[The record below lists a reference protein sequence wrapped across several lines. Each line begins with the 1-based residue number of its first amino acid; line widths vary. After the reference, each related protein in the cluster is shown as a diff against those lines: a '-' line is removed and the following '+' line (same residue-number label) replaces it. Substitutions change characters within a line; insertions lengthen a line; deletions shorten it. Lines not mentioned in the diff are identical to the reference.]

1 MGERNRFGGDP
12 LMSVRE
18 LVSGYGLGNVLRG
31 INFTVGPGEV
41 VTLIGRNGAGK
52 TTTLE
57 SILGN
62 VPQVSGE
69 IQYNGTDITNQSND
83 KTIREGIAYVP
94 EERRVFP
101 GLTVRENLEVAQTA
115 AGDADTR
122 DIDDAI
128 NMFENLQE
136 NRGSLGSELSGGEQ
150 QMLAIARALV
160 SGANL
165 LMLDE
170 PTEGLAPL
178 IVRSVEETIERLND
192 EGLAILLVEQNVQV
206 AMNVADYQYVLNDG
220 EIVYEGTPE
229 ALSESQEI
237 LDEHFGIT
245 S

>member
-1 MGERNRFGGDP
+1 MSDDRFDGDP
-12 LMSVRE
+12 LLSVRD
-18 LVSGYGLGNVLRG
+18 LVAGYGLGNVLRG
-31 INFTVGPGEV
+31 IDFDVGRGEV

-62 VPQVSGE
+62 VPEITGE
-69 IQYNGTDITNQSND
+69 IHFNGVDISKRSND

-101 GLTVRENLEVAQTA
+101 GLTIRENLEVAQTPVDSA
-115 AGDADTR
+115 DAR

-128 NMFENLQE
+128 DMFENLRE

-160 SGANL
+160 SGADL

-170 PTEGLAPL
+170 PTEGLAPF

-192 EGLAILLVEQNVQV
+192 EGLTILLVEQNVQV
-206 AMNVADYQYVLNDG
+206 AMNVADHHYVLNEG
-220 EIVYEGTPE
+220 EIVYDGTSE
-229 ALSESQEI
+229 ELSESQDI
-237 LDEHFGIT
+237 LDEYFGVT

>member
-1 MGERNRFGGDP
+1 MSDRFDGDP
-12 LMSVRE
+12 LLSVRN
-18 LVSGYGLGNVLRG
+18 LVAGYGLGSVLRG
-31 INFTVGPGEV
+31 IDFDVGRGEV

-62 VPQVSGE
+62 VPDISGE
-69 IQYNGTDITNQSND
+69 VHYNGTDITKKSND

-101 GLTVRENLEVAQTA
+101 GLTIRENLEVAQTPVDSSNA
-115 AGDADTR
+115 R

-128 NMFENLQE
+128 DMFENLRE

-160 SGANL
+160 SGADL

-170 PTEGLAPL
+170 PTEGLAPF
-178 IVRSVEETIERLND
+178 IVRSVEDTIERLND
-192 EGLAILLVEQNVQV
+192 EGLTILLVEQNVQV
-206 AMNVADYQYVLNDG
+206 ATNVADHHYVLNEG
-220 EIVYEGTPE
+220 EIVYEGSSE
-229 ALSESQEI
+229 ELSGNQEV

>member
-1 MGERNRFGGDP
+1 MSDDRFDDDP
-12 LMSVRE
+12 LLSVRD
-18 LVSGYGLGNVLRG
+18 LVAGYGLGNVLRG
-31 INFTVGPGEV
+31 IDFDVGRGEV

-62 VPQVSGE
+62 VPEMTGE
-69 IQYNGTDITNQSND
+69 IHFNGVDISKQSND

-101 GLTVRENLEVAQTA
+101 GLTIRENLEVAQTPVDSA
-115 AGDADTR
+115 DAR

-128 NMFENLQE
+128 DMFENLRE

-160 SGANL
+160 SGADL

-170 PTEGLAPL
+170 PTEGLAPF

-192 EGLAILLVEQNVQV
+192 EGLTILLVEQNVQV
-206 AMNVADYQYVLNDG
+206 AMNVADHHYVLNEG
-220 EIVYEGTPE
+220 EIVYEGTSE
-229 ALSESQEI
+229 ELSESQDI
-237 LDEHFGIT
+237 LDEYFGVT

>member
-1 MGERNRFGGDP
+1 MSDDRFDGDP
-12 LMSVRE
+12 LLSVRD
-18 LVSGYGLGNVLRG
+18 LVAGYGLGNVLRG
-31 INFTVGPGEV
+31 IDFDVGQGEV

-62 VPQVSGE
+62 VPDISGE
-69 IQYNGTDITNQSND
+69 IHFNGVDISKQSND

-101 GLTVRENLEVAQTA
+101 GLTIRENLEVAQTPVDSA
-115 AGDADTR
+115 DAR

-128 NMFENLQE
+128 DMFENLRE

-160 SGANL
+160 SGADL

-170 PTEGLAPL
+170 PTEGLAPF

-192 EGLAILLVEQNVQV
+192 EGLTILLVEQNVQV
-206 AMNVADYQYVLNDG
+206 AMNVADHHYVLNEG
-220 EIVYEGTPE
+220 EIVYDGTSE
-229 ALSESQEI
+229 ELSESQDI
-237 LDEHFGIT
+237 LDEYFGVT

>member
-1 MGERNRFGGDP
+1 MSDDRFDGDP
-12 LMSVRE
+12 LLSVRD
-18 LVSGYGLGNVLRG
+18 LVAGYGLGNVLRG
-31 INFTVGPGEV
+31 IDFDVGQGEV

-62 VPQVSGE
+62 VPDISGE
-69 IQYNGTDITNQSND
+69 IHFNGVDISKQSND

-101 GLTVRENLEVAQTA
+101 GLTIRENLEVAQTPVDSA
-115 AGDADTR
+115 DAR

-128 NMFENLQE
+128 DMFENLRE

-160 SGANL
+160 SGADL

-170 PTEGLAPL
+170 PTEGLAPF
-178 IVRSVEETIERLND
+178 IVRSVEETIEQLND
-192 EGLAILLVEQNVQV
+192 EGLTILLVEQNVQV
-206 AMNVADYQYVLNDG
+206 AMNVADHHYVLNEG
-220 EIVYEGTPE
+220 EIVYDGTSE
-229 ALSESQEI
+229 ELSENQDI
-237 LDEHFGIT
+237 LDEYFGVT
-245 S
+245 A